1 MSRQLLPI
9 NQVRLT
15 NVAVVRMNRGG
26 RRFEIACYRNKVV
39 NYRQGL
45 ETDLSEVLQTDRV
58 FQNVSKGQFA
68 NSGDLEAVFGTRD
81 ETAICKIIL
90 ERGALQVGDLERS
103 QQLESTQR
111 DVATWVANNCVHPTS
126 QRPYTVPQIR
136 DAMREA
142 EFAVHPTRSVKR
154 QYLDCIKL
162 LQSKHILPIQRA
174 KMQLQLLYPVEHR
187 SQVNGALKA
196 LQLVPDE
203 QTTNGTESQVVMM
216 VDPSLYRDLDAI
228 AKNANGRLEI
238 IKQVVR
244 QEGDVDL
251 EQEMERKNEAKDALA
266 AHQLSSL
273 RIVDDE
279 QDSANNDGVDHGP
292 VHVVQDHVNNNVDED
307 GDHVLHASNSRQ
319 SQKKAQKK
327 GKKGRRREK
336 EEVLERQARLD
347 AERQRQ
353 EERGGGDGV
362 VMKHVVPSEEQQQ
375 KGQETTTTT
384 SKSCNT
390 CGGSF
395 ASAPLYRAHFRSD
408 WHRYNIKLKLK
419 GITPV
424 SEQEFLLCD
433 SNAFFEDL

>member
-1 MSRQLLPI
+1 MSRQILPI

-26 RRFEIACYRNKVV
+26 KRFEIACYRNKVI

-68 NSGDLEAVFGTRD
+68 NSGDLEDVFGTR
-81 ETAICKIIL
+81 EEEAICQVIL
-90 ERGALQVGDLERS
+90 EKGVLQVSDLERS
-103 QQLESTQR
+103 QQSENTQR
-111 DVATWVANNCVHPTS
+111 EVATWVANNCVHPTS
-126 QRPYTVPQIR
+126 QRPYTIPQIR
-136 DAMREA
+136 QAMREA

-174 KMQLQLLYPVEHR
+174 KMQLQLLYPVEQH
-187 SQVNGALKA
+187 SQVDNALMA
-196 LQLVPDE
+196 LQIVPEEQKSDE
-203 QTTNGTESQVVMM
+203 TESQVLVS

-228 AKNANGRLEI
+228 AKNVNGRLEI
-238 IKQVVR
+238 LKQVVR

-251 EQEMERKNEAKDALA
+251 EQELERKNEAKDALA
-266 AHQLSSL
+266 TQRMTSL
-273 RIVDDE
+273 RILDE
-279 QDSANNDGVDHGP
+279 QDNTAYDGGVDNGP
-292 VHVVQDHVNNNVDED
+292 VQDHANTNVDDDED
-307 GDHVLHASNSRQ
+307 AMHLPNSRQ

-327 GKKGRRREK
+327 GKKGKRREK
-336 EEVLERQARLD
+336 EEVMERQVRLN
-347 AERQRQ
+347 AEKQRQ
-353 EERGGGDGV
+353 EERGVV
-362 VMKHVVPSEEQQQ
+362 VMGNVVPSDETQH
-375 KGQETTTTT
+375 QEDEKTT

-395 ASAPLYRAHFRSD
+395 ASAALYRTHFRSD